1 MSGPPRTP
9 TETRK
14 VKGNPGKRGYNKN
27 EPQVAVGAPAA
38 PADLNDDGLREW
50 HRLVETCVAS
60 KVLTPAD
67 RAIVE
72 LAAHAYSTWIR
83 AERVIESEGLTYE
96 TTNTTG
102 GTVIKK
108 RPEVEI
114 ASDGWRRYRAAICE
128 LGLTPAARA
137 KVSAIGESDEADP
150 AAKYFQ

>member
-9 TETRK
+9 TSLQK
-14 VKGNPGKRGYNKN
+14 LKGNPGKRSFNKN
-27 EPQVAVGAPAA
+27 EPKLAVSAPEV

-50 HRLVETCVAS
+50 RRLVDVCLITQ
-60 KVLTPAD
+60 VLTPAD

-83 AERVIESEGLTYE
+83 AERVVESEGMTYE

-102 GTVIKK
+102 GAVIKK

-114 ASDGWRRYRAAICE
+114 ASDAWRRYRAAICE

-137 KVSAIGESDEADP
+137 KVSAVEQSDEADP
-150 AAKYFQ
+150 AAQYFQ